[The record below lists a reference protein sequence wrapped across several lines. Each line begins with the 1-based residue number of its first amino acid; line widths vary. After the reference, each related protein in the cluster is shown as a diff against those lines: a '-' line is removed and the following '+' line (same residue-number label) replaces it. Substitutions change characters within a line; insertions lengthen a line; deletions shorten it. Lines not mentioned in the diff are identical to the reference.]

1 MSDLHKSRTAETPE
15 NDPRED
21 HADIELFVRRP
32 NGDDIQTYEASYE
45 DMAKFHTHTLSKR
58 VFTEGLDPGPYEV
71 GIRERGDEQYTQQ
84 LHISELIG
92 GDPSFMI
99 HNHMMG
105 VLNHW
110 RQ

>member
-1 MSDLHKSRTAETPE
+1 MGPVGAERSVRDRTMSDE
-15 NDPRED
+15 

-32 NGDDIQTYEASYE
+32 QGDDVQTFEASYE
-45 DMAKFHTHTLSKR
+45 DMAKLHTHTLAER
-58 VFTEGLDPGPYEV
+58 VYVEGLDPGVYEV
-71 GIRERGDEQYTQQ
+71 GVRERGDEQYTQRFDV
-84 LHISELIG
+84 SPLIG

-105 VLNHW
+105 VVNHW